1 MSRYVPRHRRA
12 RPMSR
17 RKVLAIVIPSA
28 LVVVLGAAG
37 AWIGTRA
44 FEARDLLESAVPT
57 ANVIRDAVI
66 AGEGETAR
74 AEAEMLAIRTREA
87 AALTSDPIWRIAEIV
102 PFAGSNLVAV
112 RVAAEVTD
120 ALVSDVVVP
129 ATDFSLDSVQPV
141 DGRIDTVAVREAS
154 DFVTVASR
162 EISAGLDQLEALDR
176 GFLVGEVSGGVERLE
191 DAMSELDGLLSGAAP
206 ALQLLPDMLGEGG
219 QRNYLF
225 LFQNNAESR
234 GTGGNPAS
242 IALITV
248 TDGAIELTT
257 QANSLDFRNGARPL
271 VMPLDDETLAL
282 YGPNVGVYIQDIS
295 LTPDF
300 PTTAQL
306 ARAYWVETYGTS
318 IDGVVSFDPL
328 GLQRLLGAT
337 GPVTLATGDVLEPNT
352 AAQLLLNGVYYRYE
366 DPERQDAFFAA
377 AAESVFGAVTG
388 GSANVKP
395 LIDAI
400 VSSVNAGNLMFWS
413 AHPEDQE
420 VLEPFP
426 IAGRLPSDNVDATT
440 FGAYFNDTTGS
451 KMSFYVATSATL
463 DVASCSAEG
472 VDATMSVRLTNT
484 VDRALL
490 PLPGYIQGNN
500 YGGGDIAT
508 NVMLYGPVG
517 GTIGAVT
524 VDGAASSA
532 AFLGTHLGRP
542 VVKVPILNSPGQSHD
557 IQVQFL
563 GGPGEYGELR
573 IQGTPMVQPTTRT
586 IQGATCS

>member
-12 RPMSR
+12 RPTSR

-176 GFLVGEVSGGVERLE
+176 GFLVGEVSGGVDRLE
-191 DAMSELDGLLSGAAP
+191 SAMAELDTLLSGAAP
-206 ALQLLPDMLGEGG
+206 ALQMLPAMLGEGG

-242 IALITV
+242 VALMTV
-248 TDGAIELTT
+248 TDGVIDLTI
-257 QANSLDFRNGARPL
+257 QASSLDFRNGARPL

-282 YGPNVGVYIQDIS
+282 YGPSIGVYIQDIS

-306 ARAYWVETYGTS
+306 ASAYWAETFGMTV
-318 IDGVVSFDPL
+318 DGVISFDPL
-328 GLQRLLGAT
+328 GLQRLLKAT
-337 GPVTLATGDVLEPNT
+337 GPVTLTTGDVLEPKTSANF
-352 AAQLLLNGVYYRYE
+352 LLNGVYYRYA
-366 DPERQDAFFAA
+366 DPVQQDLFFAA
-377 AAESVFGAVTG
+377 AAESVFDAVTG
-388 GSANVKP
+388 GSAGAKP

-400 VSSVNAGNLMFWS
+400 VGSVDAGNLMFWS
-413 AHPEDQE
+413 ANPEEQDA
-420 VLEPFP
+420 LDSFP
-426 IAGRLPSDNVDATT
+426 IAGRLPTDNSSATA
-440 FGAYFNDTTGS
+440 FGSYFNDTTSS
-451 KMSFYVATSATL
+451 KMSYYVATSATL

-490 PLPGYIQGNN
+490 PLPGYIQGFN
-500 YGGGDIAT
+500 YGDGDLAT
-508 NVMLYGPVG
+508 SVVLYGPVG